1 MLTLATHQSA
11 TWGYSV
17 LDYPS
22 SETGITGAVGTVQ
35 NTGIFTKP
43 TLAPNGNFYSIITN
57 PSLTING
64 NSRTNVILEIV
75 PGTTNTKNTNWSKC
89 TFNYIYPDPSVTPDP
104 VTGFSKP
111 IWAGGSGSSAVSYN
125 SGILAPNGLIYFC
138 PLDFA
143 GALSGG
149 TYAWIVFD
157 PSTKKWKRLNLHP
170 SYPPSTYPNGIPY
183 GYTSLLTSPILGSD
197 GYMYVFTASL
207 STFFKFQPTT
217 NASGDE
223 ASLQL
228 CPVTFTTA
236 NHPLTGTNL
245 TWIDE
250 SGTSYTD
257 VASAASI
264 SYAYKKETSNG
275 FDTLFNITDA
285 IPHPNGNIY
294 WIPGGGRGRIF
305 YTKPSLFNTRP
316 FVSAPGLL
324 FDGSPQK
331 SSYGYYAFLE
341 KRRNADHDPT
351 TLKIYIISL
360 SGPNANYESRVICLD
375 PVTNTLSYIDLGI
388 SSGTTAALGKN
399 ITLANGMQMS
409 FNYTGGAGGVNSGR
423 NILTGWDVPSSV
435 TNGTRVIIRTNPGV
449 LDNQLNSSITN
460 SSTII
465 RPGYSKIGGGAN
477 APYPH
482 HSKFVMLATSDVSF
496 PLFSELV
503 SVKEYGPEI
512 TNFNFTDRD
521 KVAYAPPTNLA
532 SLPTSS
538 FNANFNKAR

>member
-22 SETGITGAVGTVQ
+22 SETGITSGTGTYT
-35 NTGIFTKP
+35 NTGVFTKP
-43 TLAPNGNFYSIITN
+43 TLAPNGNLYSIITN
-57 PSLTING
+57 PTLTINA
-64 NSRTNVILEIV
+64 NSRANVILEIV

-104 VTGFSKP
+104 ITGFSKP
-111 IWAGGSGSSAVSYN
+111 TWMGGQGNSAVSYN

-138 PLDFA
+138 PLDFN
-143 GALSGG
+143 GLLTGG
-149 TYAWIVFD
+149 TYAWIIFD
-157 PSTKKWKRLNLHP
+157 PSSKKWKKLNLHP
-170 SYPPSTYPNGIPY
+170 DYPSSSYPNGITN
-183 GYTSLLTSPILGSD
+183 GYFSLLTSPTLGSD

-207 STFFKFQPTT
+207 NKFFRFQPTV

-223 ASLQL
+223 ASLQV
-228 CPVTFTTA
+228 CPVTFTAA

-245 TWIDE
+245 SWMNE

-257 VASAASI
+257 VASAASL
-264 SYAYKKETSNG
+264 SYAYKKEQNNG
-275 FDTLFNITDA
+275 YETLFNITDA
-285 IPHPNGNIY
+285 IPHPNGNTY

-316 FVSAPGLL
+316 FVSATGLL

-331 SSYGYYAFLE
+331 SSNGFYAFLE
-341 KRRNADHDPT
+341 KPRDASHDPT

-360 SGPNANYESRVICLD
+360 SANNANYESRVICLD
-375 PVTNTLSYIDLGI
+375 PVTHTLSYIDLGI
-388 SSGTTAALGKN
+388 SSGSTVALGKN

-409 FNYTGGAGGVNSGR
+409 FNYTGGPGGVNSGR

-435 TNGTRVIIRTNPGV
+435 ANGTRVITRTNPGV
-449 LDNQLNSSITN
+449 LDNQLNSSI
-460 SSTII
+460 SGSLSII
-465 RPGYSKIGGGAN
+465 SPGYSRIGGGAN

-482 HSKFVMLATSDVSF
+482 YSKFVMLPTSNVSLS
-496 PLFSELV
+496 LFTELV
-503 SVKEYGPEI
+503 SVKQYGPNI

-521 KVAYAPPTNLA
+521 RPAYEPPALG
-532 SLPTSS
+532 SLPASI